1 MIRYGLV
8 IDSGRSIGCYN
19 CFLACRDEHAG
30 NDHPPIAAGQPDS
43 GQNWIDVQVHE
54 RGSFPKVK
62 VSYVPMPCQH
72 CVEAPCIGASKEG
85 AVYQRADGIV
95 LIDPD
100 KAAGQFDIVG
110 SCPYGAVF
118 WNEAKRMPQKCTLC
132 AHLLDAGR
140 GVPRC
145 VEACPTGA
153 LVFGDRNDPNSAIST
168 LDFRRRAEPLHPE
181 YGKPAR
187 GILRIAEALH
197 RWRDR
202 SCRRRRATGAW
213 RNRNTAARQRGIC
226 ADNGPLRRFRIRR
239 PASRSRIRSFNLAS
253 GISAPGIDSL
263 NPGRHQRGSDR
274 ARSDLPGVALERSKL
289 AVRRSWMVQ

>member
-1 MIRYGLV
+1 
-8 IDSGRSIGCYN
+8 
-19 CFLACRDEHAG
+19 
-30 NDHPPIAAGQPDS
+30 
-43 GQNWIDVQVHE
+43 VQVHE

-181 YGKPAR
+181 YGTSPLVEYCGLPKRFIAGEIVLADDAEQPAH
-187 GILRIAEALH
+187 GVTVTLRHGKEVSALTT
-197 RWRDR
+197 DR
-202 SCRRRRATGAW
+202 FGDFEFDGLPPDREYALSISHPGYRRRELTLS
-213 RNRNTAARQRGIC
+213 TQ
-226 ADNGPLRRFRIRR
+226 ADINVGPIVLDPIS
-239 PASRSRIRSFNLAS
+239 PESRSNGQNSR
-253 GISAPGIDSL
+253 
-263 NPGRHQRGSDR
+263 
-274 ARSDLPGVALERSKL
+274 
-289 AVRRSWMVQ
+289 